1 MSFWLDRKYLES
13 LAKNAIAE
21 AQKTLDKALDIKDE
35 EENETADES
44 AAPVSAVPNPPPAKL
59 VEDQIGKSGSS
70 GLVKSFSNNLGVS
83 GWGSFTGSFFEAAE
97 LGKEDGSVDSR
108 KTRRH
113 KNRQKPIEA
122 LERGKNKLLKI
133 TLARSEG
140 ILNDCSV
147 SNSAI
152 FFNVNSFTGVVTS
165 SSEPVSLQPTSTS
178 SSSLL
183 KIVAADKGETD
194 SYVNQPKSDDPVDLI
209 QINSSSSLME
219 ASCETEIL
227 ELELNRPEVTMKFE
241 PEVSDVI
248 SCDLVPV
255 TGIDPLL
262 LSATAAEPDFSDD
275 ASLNP
280 PNGMSCRS
288 QSHENAITYKRSS
301 EWSMGEKYFY
311 ATGISQCV

>member
-97 LGKEDGSVDSR
+97 LGKEDGTVDSR

-255 TGIDPLL
+255 TGIDPLNGQWEKNT
-262 LSATAAEPDFSDD
+262 SMQPAY
-275 ASLNP
+275 
-280 PNGMSCRS
+280 PNVF
-288 QSHENAITYKRSS
+288 ENRN
-301 EWSMGEKYFY
+301 EN
-311 ATGISQCV
+311 